1 MAHVMRIAILDDE
14 PDMLEFVFQTLV
26 DAGHQCYKFPTVRAF
41 SARLRID
48 TFDLVMLDWN
58 MPEKSGL
65 EVIAWLK
72 ANIEPPP
79 PIVLLT
85 NRRTDEDIVVGLDA
99 GADDYVVK
107 PVNPNILQARVN
119 ALMRRM
125 VPREAPGGTETYGL
139 FTLQPARQSVTVEG
153 KEIVLTAKE
162 FDLAATMFRNLHRPL
177 SRSYLLETVW
187 GRNPDLP
194 TRTLDAH
201 ISKIRSKIG
210 LRPER
215 GFRLIPVYSYGYRLE
230 PVQPGDGE
238 AV

>member
-1 MAHVMRIAILDDE
+1 MRIAILDDE
-14 PDMLEFVFQTLV
+14 LDMLEFVFQALV
-26 DAGHQCYKFPTVRAF
+26 DAGHQCYKFSTVRAF

-48 TFDLVMLDWN
+48 TFDLVVLDWN
-58 MPEKSGL
+58 MPDKSGL

-72 ANIEPPP
+72 ANIDPPP
-79 PIVLLT
+79 PVVLLT
-85 NRRTDEDIVVGLDA
+85 NRTADEDIVVGLDA

-107 PVNPNILQARVN
+107 PVNPTILQARVN
-119 ALMRRM
+119 ALLRRM
-125 VPREAPGGTETYGL
+125 TPREAPGGIETYGL
-139 FTLQPARQSVTVEG
+139 FMLQPARQSVTVDGE
-153 KEIVLTAKE
+153 EIVLTAKE
-162 FDLAATMFRNLHRPL
+162 FDLTSTLFRNLHRPL

-210 LRPER
+210 LRPDR
-215 GFRLIPVYSYGYRLE
+215 GFRLVPVYSYGYRLE